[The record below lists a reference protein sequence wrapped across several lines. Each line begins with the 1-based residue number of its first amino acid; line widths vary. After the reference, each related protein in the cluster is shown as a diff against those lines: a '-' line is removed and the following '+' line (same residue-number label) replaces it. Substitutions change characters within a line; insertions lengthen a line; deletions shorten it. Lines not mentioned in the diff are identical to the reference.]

1 VCGEGMKHLKTGNI
15 IHDFCLEGERRLDEI
30 NSRVLLFRHRLL
42 GTRLLAI
49 KNQDPNKT
57 FCIAFTTVPEDS
69 TGVAHILEH
78 SVLMGSRRY
87 PVRDVFG
94 EINKG
99 GLMTFLNA
107 MTGAD
112 TTWYPFATRNLKE
125 YFNIMD
131 VYCDVTFHP
140 LLEPATFEQE
150 GWHYHLEAPDEDL
163 QYQGVVFNEMKGAFS
178 DPIRLIFHH
187 IFAGLMP
194 GSTYAHESGGDPR
207 RIPELDCEGLRR
219 FHRRHYHPS
228 NATIFLYG
236 DAPLEEELR
245 FLAERFLCQ
254 YDSAEQPAAI
264 IPGGRIEAPL
274 FVRDTYGIESNE
286 IPRDK
291 TFIAVGAVVGHV
303 GERRRSHAWQIIAN
317 ILYNS
322 DASPLKNGIL
332 AARLGRDFGG
342 FFLPNSAPSTMM
354 ISYLIGSEAA
364 RRDDFLALHR
374 GVLEEMV
381 RQGLDRELVLSELNK
396 YEFDQRE
403 EMCKAQRGLSLI
415 GKALPAMQHGLD
427 PWAAMQVNELLGD
440 IRQRALTGRYFE
452 ELIRESLLDNP
463 APVVVTLEP
472 DPEQPARTLREERER
487 LADFGAGLGP
497 AGREDLLRR
506 TQALM
511 QRQNSPNDEESLACL
526 PRLNLA
532 DLRRRLDFHAVTVDD
547 LAGRELLISEL
558 PTNGICYLDLG
569 FDSAGL
575 PEKLLPALG
584 LFGAVVCEI
593 GSETRDYV
601 RFAKE
606 INTWAGGFSSSF
618 AAYTPIDRIGATR
631 PISWFHVKA
640 LSGSLDRA
648 MELVADV
655 LLHVSFGDR
664 GRIRE
669 IVAREFAWAEH
680 EAQSEGY
687 NLAATR
693 VFSQLG
699 PAGRYHEQVSGI
711 TAYHYLKALAENYE
725 QHEEDFLNR
734 LEGLRQTLF
743 SRRRFLANVTGER
756 QDIERV
762 RRLGEGLLA
771 QLPDGAQAAPD
782 ELTMGARRH
791 EAFAT
796 SSEVTY
802 NVLGATLFPAGQGY
816 NGHFEVL
823 RTWLSRDYLWNT
835 VRQQGGAY
843 GCFVQFNRASGNL
856 GLVSYRDPQV
866 SRTFSAY
873 QGIADAVRELRLS
886 GAALEQLVIG
896 AYSSFDPHQ
905 GPAARGVSAR
915 NDHLCHIGPDLKQAW
930 LDEILATA
938 EEDLRAFAPAF
949 AVLTGEDACRGSI
962 GSRARLEAAG
972 GLFDS
977 IVEL

>member
-1 VCGEGMKHLKTGNI
+1 MEHLKPGAVL
-15 IHDFCLEGERRLDEI
+15 HGFQLEQVQEVGEV
-30 NSRVLLFRHRLL
+30 NSRVLLFCHQRL

-57 FCIAFTTVPEDS
+57 FCVAFTTVPADS

-112 TTWYPFATRNLKE
+112 TTWYPFATRNMKE

-131 VYCDVTFHP
+131 VYCDVTLHP
-140 LLEPATFEQE
+140 LLDPSTFDQE
-150 GWHYHLEAPDEDL
+150 GWHYHLENSGDEL

-207 RIPELDCEGLRR
+207 RIPDLNCEGLVN
-219 FHRRHYHPS
+219 FHRSHYQPG

-245 FLAERFLCQ
+245 FLDERFLRQ
-254 YDSAEQPAAI
+254 YEQTGQRAAI
-264 IPGGRIEAPL
+264 LPGGRLEAPL
-274 FVRDTYGIESNE
+274 FVRDTYGIEAGE
-286 IPRDK
+286 PPRDK
-291 TFIAVGAVVGHV
+291 TFIAVGAEVGHV
-303 GERRRSHAWQIIAN
+303 GQRRRNHAWQIIAN

-322 DASPLKNGIL
+322 DASPLKNTIL
-332 AARLGRDFGG
+332 AAGLGKDFGG
-342 FFLPNSAPSTMM
+342 FFLPNSTPRTMM

-364 RRDDFLALHR
+364 RRDEFLALHR
-374 GVLEEMV
+374 STLEEMV

-403 EMCKAQRGLSLI
+403 EMCKAQRGLNLI
-415 GKALPAMQHGLD
+415 GKALPALQHGLD
-427 PWAAMQVNELLGD
+427 PWAALQVNDLLGE
-440 IRQRALTGRYFE
+440 IRQRALEEQYFE
-452 ELIRESLLDNP
+452 GLIRESLLDNP
-463 APVVVTLEP
+463 ATVVVTLEP
-472 DPEQPARTLREERER
+472 DPEQPARILREERER
-487 LADFGAGLGP
+487 LAAFETGLDV
-497 AGREDLLRR
+497 AGREALVRR
-506 TQALM
+506 TMELM
-511 QRQNSPNDEESLACL
+511 QRQNSPNDEASLACL
-526 PRLNLA
+526 PRLGLG
-532 DLRRRLDFHAVTVDD
+532 DLRRTLDFHAVTVAD
-547 LAGRELLISEL
+547 LAGRELLVNEL

-569 FDSAGL
+569 FDCADM
-575 PEKLLPALG
+575 PESLLPVLG
-584 LFGAVVCEI
+584 LFGAIVTEV
-593 GSETRDYV
+593 GTDSRDYV

-606 INTWAGGFSSSF
+606 INTWSGGFSSSF
-618 AAYTPIDRIGATR
+618 AAYSRIDQPGLVR
-631 PISWFHVKA
+631 PVGWFHLKA
-640 LSGSLDRA
+640 LSGSLERA
-648 MELVADV
+648 MDLAADV
-655 LLHVSFGDR
+655 LLHASFRDR
-664 GRIRE
+664 RRIRE
-669 IVAREFAWAEH
+669 IVGREFAWAEH

-693 VFSQLG
+693 VFSHLG
-699 PAGRYHEQVSGI
+699 PAGRYHEMVSGI
-711 TAYHYLKALAENYE
+711 TAYRYLKQLAENYE
-725 QHEEDFLNR
+725 QLEEEFLAR
-734 LEGLRQTLF
+734 LEELRRALF
-743 SRRRFLANVTGER
+743 SRRRFLANITAGRE
-756 QDIERV
+756 DIV
-762 RRLGEGLLA
+762 RFQRLGQGLLA
-771 QLPDGAQAAPD
+771 DLPDLACNGA
-782 ELTMGARRH
+782 TVMGESLPGH

-802 NVLGATLFPAGQGY
+802 NVLGATIFPQGHGY

-873 QGIADAVRELRLS
+873 QGIGAAVQELRL
-886 GAALEQLVIG
+886 GGPALEQLIIG
-896 AYSSFDPHQ
+896 AYSGFDPHQ
-905 GPAARGVSAR
+905 GSAAKGVTAR
-915 NDHLCHIGPDLKQAW
+915 NDYLCGIGPTQKQAW
-930 LDEILATA
+930 LDEILATG
-938 EEDLRAFAPAF
+938 EEDLRAFAPVF
-949 AVLTGEDACRGSI
+949 AVLAGNDACRGSI
-962 GSRARLEAAG
+962 GSRARLEGAG
-972 GLFDS
+972 ELFDS